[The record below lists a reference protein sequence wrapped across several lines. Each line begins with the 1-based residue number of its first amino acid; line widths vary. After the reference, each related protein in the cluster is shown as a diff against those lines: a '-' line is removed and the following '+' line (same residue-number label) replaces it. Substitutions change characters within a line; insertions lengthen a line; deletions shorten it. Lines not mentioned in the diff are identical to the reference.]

1 MFKNDL
7 PTAMP
12 TLHNL
17 KTTFDAFMSESI
29 TLNSIEKIGAETE
42 FAQEVAEILKGY
54 RNNPQVHNL
63 DYQYQKLIRITSDI
77 HHLNLAVNN
86 ELPYWLQGELETVFR
101 KIKNTLLILEIEL
114 N

>member
-1 MFKNDL
+1 MFKYDL
-7 PTAMP
+7 PAAVP

-17 KTTFDAFMSESI
+17 KKTFDAFLSDSI
-29 TLNSIEKIGAETE
+29 TLNSIEKIGAATE
-42 FAQEVAEILKGY
+42 FAREVTEILKGY
-54 RNNPQVHNL
+54 RNNSQVHNL
-63 DYQYQKLIRITSDI
+63 DYQCKKLIQITSDI

-86 ELPYWLQGELETVFR
+86 ELPEWLQIELETVFH